1 MKKIFLVVILGC
13 LLFSGCQNKSEE
25 PGVIARVNGKPI
37 YLTQLEYKYDLT
49 HEGNGG
55 FVPSVEQVRDEYG
68 QILGDLIVQE
78 LVAQEL
84 EQREIPVSDKEL
96 KDAEDEVRSD
106 YPDDSFEQILIEE
119 YVDLNA
125 WRSQLKYQLAM
136 DKFYRE
142 ILRPEIKID
151 YKEAE
156 QYYRTHLSD
165 FYMPAGF
172 RFIMVKGLSKDLVT
186 KGVELYRE
194 GLSPAA
200 VSAKLRNV
208 SVREI
213 WIRSGQVPAGW
224 KPFVENLEVGEA
236 TSVITQKNEFFSLIL
251 NEKKK
256 ATLLTP
262 LQAYPTVEKVLL
274 EKMLEDKFE
283 AWLKNKLSV
292 SNIRISKELLPEME
306 QAGQGSSLPEATK
319 AE

>member
-1 MKKIFLVVILGC
+1 MKRLLIGILLAC
-13 LLFSGCQNKSEE
+13 TMLSGCQNKSEE
-25 PGVIARVNGKPI
+25 PGIIARVNGKPI
-37 YLTQLEYKYDLT
+37 YLSQLDYKYDLI
-49 HEGNGG
+49 HEGGGG
-55 FVPSVEQVRDEYG
+55 FVPSVEQVRTEYG

-96 KDAEDEVRSD
+96 KEAEDEVRSD

-119 YVDLNA
+119 YIDINS

-136 DKFYRE
+136 DKFYRD

-156 QYYRTHLSD
+156 KYYRTHLSD
-165 FYMPAGF
+165 FYMPAGYKF
-172 RFIMVKGLSKDLVT
+172 VMVKGMSKDLVL

-194 GLSPAA
+194 GLTPAA
-200 VSAKLRNV
+200 ISAKLRKV

-213 WIRSGQVPAGW
+213 WIRNGQVPATW
-224 KPFVENLEVGEA
+224 KTFVEDLEPGKA
-236 TSVITQKNEFFSLIL
+236 TPVISQKKEVFCLIL
-251 NEKKK
+251 KEKKE
-256 ATLLTP
+256 AALLTP

-274 EKMLEDKFE
+274 EKKMEEKFE
-283 AWLKNKLSV
+283 VWLKDKMASSKIN
-292 SNIRISKELLPEME
+292 ISKELMPGGENNAPEVN
-306 QAGQGSSLPEATK
+306 PATTAK

>member
-1 MKKIFLVVILGC
+1 MKRILIGV
-13 LLFSGCQNKSEE
+13 LLACFMFGGCQNKNEE
-25 PGVIARVNGKPI
+25 PGIIARVNDKPI
-37 YLTQLEYKYDLT
+37 YLSQLDYKYDLT
-49 HEGNGG
+49 HEGSNG
-55 FVPSVEQVRDEYG
+55 FVPSVAQVRAEYG

-78 LVAQEL
+78 LVSQEL
-84 EQREIPVSDKEL
+84 EQREIPVSDKEM
-96 KDAEDEVRSD
+96 KEAEDEVRSD

-119 YVDLNA
+119 YVDINA

-136 DKFYRE
+136 DKFYRD

-165 FYMPAGF
+165 FYMPAGY
-172 RFIMVKGLSKDLVT
+172 RFVMVKGMGKDLVL

-200 VSAKLRNV
+200 ISAKLRKV

-213 WIRSGQVPAGW
+213 WIRNGQIPAAW
-224 KPFVENLEVGEA
+224 KTFVKDLEPGKA
-236 TSVITQKNEFFSLIL
+236 TPVITQKKEVFCLIL
-251 NEKKK
+251 KEKKE

-262 LQAYPTVEKVLL
+262 LQAYPMVEKVLL
-274 EKMLEDKFE
+274 EKKLEEKFE
-283 AWLKNKLSV
+283 AWLENKMAT
-292 SNIRISKELLPEME
+292 SNIKISKNLMPEVKETAPEAELV
-306 QAGQGSSLPEATK
+306 EATK

>member
-1 MKKIFLVVILGC
+1 MKKRFISILLAC
-13 LLFSGCQNKSEE
+13 LLLSGCQTESED
-25 PGVIARVNGKPI
+25 PGVIARVNGTPI

-55 FVPSVEQVRDEYG
+55 FVPSVEQVRAEYG

-78 LVAQEL
+78 LVSQEL
-84 EQREIPVSDKEL
+84 GQRGISVSDKEL
-96 KDAEDEVRSD
+96 KKAEDEVRSD

-119 YVDLNA
+119 YIDINA

-136 DKFYRE
+136 DKFYSD

-156 QYYRTHLSD
+156 RYYRTHLSD
-165 FYMPAGF
+165 FYMPAGY
-172 RFIMVKGLSKDLVT
+172 RFVMVKGLSKDLVL
-186 KGVELYRE
+186 KGVKLFRE
-194 GLSPAA
+194 GLSPATI
-200 VSAKLRNV
+200 SAKLRKV
-208 SVREI
+208 SVQEI

-224 KPFVENLEVGEA
+224 KPFVEDLQIGEA
-236 TSVITQKNEFFSLIL
+236 SSVITQKKEVFCLIL
-251 NEKKK
+251 KEKKQ

-274 EKMLEDKFE
+274 EKKLQEKFE
-283 AWLKNKLSV
+283 AWLQKKLAASK
-292 SNIRISKELLPEME
+292 IKISKDLLPEVEKEE
-306 QAGQGSSLPEATK
+306 QTDKHAKDVK